1 MLSRI
6 VQVRIL
12 SITLYTYVYISSGLC
27 WQSDQVLCAPKILT
41 GLEGDAKLSPLATLV
56 KMSWLWV
63 WVPSIQSSVDSP
75 WGFFVRVL
83 HSDPTYSCWLH
94 ALLLKYCASSFQVLL
109 SSANTIFLINKD
121 FFLIFKCCYMLVN
134 LIFFLFFCV

>member
-41 GLEGDAKLSPLATLV
+41 GLEGEAKLSPLATLV

-75 WGFFVRVL
+75 WGFLCESCTQTVHTHAGSMHYSSNTVL
-83 HSDPTYSCWLH
+83 PAS
-94 ALLLKYCASSFQVLL
+94 KY
-109 SSANTIFLINKD
+109 
-121 FFLIFKCCYMLVN
+121 FFLQQILYFWSIK
-134 LIFFLFFCV
+134 ISFLFLSVAICLLI